1 MSILTMSPELTA
13 FCEKHNLY
21 EYGVTFVVTMPDGF
35 QFTTQDENLAVSF
48 RLGANTKATVQ
59 TIVELGD

>member
-1 MSILTMSPELTA
+1 MKTLAMSPELTA
-13 FCEKHNLY
+13 FCDKHNLY
-21 EYGVTFVVTMPDGF
+21 EYGVTFVITMPDGF

-59 TIVELGD
+59 TIVELGE

>member
-59 TIVELGD
+59 TIVELGE

>member
-1 MSILTMSPELTA
+1 MKTLAMSPKLTA

>member
-13 FCEKHNLY
+13 FCDKHNLY

-35 QFTTQDENLAVSF
+35 QFTTQDENLAISF
-48 RLGANTKATVQ
+48 KVGVNTKATVQ
-59 TIVELGD
+59 TIVELGE

>member
-13 FCEKHNLY
+13 FCDKHNLY

>member
-1 MSILTMSPELTA
+1 MKTLAMSPMLHA

-59 TIVELGD
+59 TIVELGE